1 MQANASQS
9 SLNSFSVRIY
19 LPQTRNSI
27 ITAAKIVHHQQ
38 TRRVGLS
45 SPEDRAGGGDEYMDM
60 ITLNCHARLPPQ
72 RGRARSW
79 EYSQLWFYAWK
90 SPIGRIPVGTSR

>member
-1 MQANASQS
+1 
-9 SLNSFSVRIY
+9 
-19 LPQTRNSI
+19 
-27 ITAAKIVHHQQ
+27 
-38 TRRVGLS
+38 
-45 SPEDRAGGGDEYMDM
+45 MDM
-60 ITLNCHARLPPQ
+60 IALNCHARLPPQ